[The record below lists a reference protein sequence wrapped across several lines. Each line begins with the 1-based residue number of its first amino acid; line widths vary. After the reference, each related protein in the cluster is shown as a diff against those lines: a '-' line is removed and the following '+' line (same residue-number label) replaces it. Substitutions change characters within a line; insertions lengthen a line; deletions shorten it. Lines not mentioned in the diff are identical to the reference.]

1 MSDAQ
6 KTRKAGVPLRR
17 TIVRLVLILIYAGI
31 MTLVFI
37 GGKGHTL
44 LVDNKDLP
52 DANLKAFGL
61 VTVTVDNLKPSDE
74 TRGDRDLFKIAGQK
88 HRIVLAV
95 PGDPNKIVKYITV
108 PMDSDITLISL
119 PKLAAGQ
126 DPFVTF
132 VPAAAVTP
140 DRESQTFTSSGAGAC
155 TARSSQTEATSMAA

>member
-1 MSDAQ
+1 MSDAS
-6 KTRKAGVPLRR
+6 KNGKRKVPLRR
-17 TIVRLVLILIYAGI
+17 TLVRAALILVYVGL
-31 MTLVFI
+31 MVLVFVL
-37 GGKGHTL
+37 GKGHTL

-52 DANLKAFGL
+52 DANLKALGL

-140 DRESQTFTSSGAGAC
+140 DRESQTFTSSGAG
-155 TARSSQTEATSMAA
+155 EATTPGDQVPTTPTP